1 MQSDFKKS
9 RLKILIRFD
18 LFRYNFVIDK
28 ILFYK
33 IFRNVFTILFIL
45 LKKNSSKQNTII
57 FIYSK
62 HKKILKNFQG

>member
-62 HKKILKNFQG
+62 HKKILKNFRG